1 MKIPKLPQ
9 IFRDVSESLAGI
21 FSFSRR
27 EFIIAAA
34 GIAVLAAAAFII
46 TAAVAVSKR
55 PDVPVSAANVE
66 KALSDQILPVAERP
80 FLSDFII
87 YEDKIQESFTG
98 AVYSR
103 EPLDRWS
110 DEMVDEYWIDPKKI
124 AIEHLEQDV
133 EKTVMDIFADV
144 P

>member
-9 IFRDVSESLAGI
+9 IFRDVPESLAGI

-27 EFIIAAA
+27 EVIIAAA
-34 GIAVLAAAAFII
+34 GIAVLASAAFII